1 MNNKIVS
8 FTQFPWSDC
17 SLPLVT
23 TNGCFDLIHRGHIE
37 LLRKAKTFGGTLVV
51 LLNSDESVKRIKGD
65 SRPHVDQA
73 SRAEIVAAF
82 EFVDYVTIFND
93 DIPYVPLNIIKPDI
107 HVKGGDYDIE
117 HLPERAVI
125 EKNGGIVEI
134 VPLFK
139 GFSTTS
145 LIESIFDSHGAIS
158 LNDISEVVEIDDN
171 HDWGREHRL
180 INNEYYC
187 TKFLEYT
194 SDLPGS
200 LHSHTKKH
208 ETFKILKG
216 EVYVMRLYKPG
227 ESIDMPQ
234 GTEHQMIAK
243 SSHAVIV
250 EASTHHDD
258 SDTFRLDYRFV
269 KDERSSTV
277 VTLGLAGKDGRI
289 CVPVGRS
296 GDGYTCEE
304 YDSFDEAIEAAVKPN
319 CDRDSEE
326 VEQSGEVTQSKELA
340 ERYGRHGEEEVEQN
354 DEPSECAR
362 DKEADERIE
371 RAFIQHQVAE
381 SKIAGEARLAHDQVF
396 ISAYKER
403 FKEVEQSGNEKSD
416 IPG

>member
-17 SLPLVT
+17 HLPLVT

-82 EFVDYVTIFND
+82 EFVDYVTIFDD

-117 HLPERAVI
+117 HLPEHEVI

-145 LIESIFDSHGAIS
+145 LIDSIFTSAGAIS
-158 LNDISEVVEIDDN
+158 LKNIGKVVEIDDD
-171 HDWGREHRL
+171 HDWGKQYKF
-180 INNEYYC
+180 INNEFYC
-187 TKFLEYT
+187 TKFLELSNT
-194 SDLPGS
+194 KPGS
-200 LHSHTKKH
+200 LHYHKDKH
-208 ETFKILKG
+208 ETFKILTG
-216 EVYVMRLYKPG
+216 EVYVIRLYKPG

-234 GTEHQMIAK
+234 GTEHQMRAK
-243 SSHAVIV
+243 VPNSVIV
-250 EASTHHDD
+250 EASTHDDD
-258 SDTFRLDYRFV
+258 SDTYRV
-269 KDERSSTV
+269 DSEYRW
-277 VTLGLAGKDGRI
+277 
-289 CVPVGRS
+289 VGRS
-296 GDGYTCEE
+296 SVVTGENKAPSFGFLGRTEGAYSKEEREGLRFFEKCASEE

-326 VEQSGEVTQSKELA
+326 VEQSG
-340 ERYGRHGEEEVEQN
+340 
-354 DEPSECAR
+354 
-362 DKEADERIE
+362 
-371 RAFIQHQVAE
+371 
-381 SKIAGEARLAHDQVF
+381 
-396 ISAYKER
+396 
-403 FKEVEQSGNEKSD
+403 NEKSD